1 MDPSLASPQK
11 SLLLRSRKNLDS
23 RILDMPIDVDEELS
37 NLVTQIESNTFA
49 ILSIKQKF
57 SLMKK
62 NGDEFKQEAQ
72 SKLESFNK
80 LIADLEKR
88 TLETF
93 DSYNQRLDKMEVL
106 SFRPSM
112 FHPSKSFV
120 IPTNNEITTISNTDD
135 YIFIGTDI
143 SMIFVFSFDTLQK
156 FVDLGPFDNNPIT
169 KLCSF
174 KIDTTTYVLSYTN
187 TRTVFISDPSK
198 PAFQVKH
205 NGHNFV
211 CWPPSLN
218 CKYKFAI
225 FRQKEIR
232 LFSNS
237 LDQYDTLTVTATLG
251 AGAVDKLVT
260 AHEKSVT
267 IINFGETDE
276 TRETIDFSFEITHL
290 TASRSFYCVSGKE
303 EIVICNYDGTRKQ
316 INFNHPTNF
325 LTSNEF
331 YIFRIANKMQIE
343 VYDAFGKNS
352 VVYIG
357 SDDWSPH
364 DGHEAPTAACLC
376 DSVIMTG
383 KATKCV
389 IWSE

>member
-1 MDPSLASPQK
+1 MESTDSPKK
-11 SLLLRSRKNLDS
+11 SMILRSRKNLDMH
-23 RILDMPIDVDEELS
+23 ILDMPIDIDEELS
-37 NLVTQIESNTFA
+37 NLVTQIEQNTFS

-57 SLMKK
+57 ALMKK
-62 NGDEFKQEAQ
+62 NGDEFKQEAH
-72 SKLESFNK
+72 SRLDSFNK
-80 LIADLEKR
+80 LIENLENK

-93 DSYNQRLDKMEVL
+93 DSYSARLDNMEIL

-112 FHPSKSFV
+112 FHPAKSFT

-135 YIFIGTDI
+135 FIFIGTDI

-187 TRTVFISDPSK
+187 TRTVFISDPNK

-205 NGHNFV
+205 NGHNFI
-211 CWPPSLN
+211 CWPSSLS

-237 LDQYDTLTVTATLG
+237 LEQYDTLTLTATLG
-251 AGAVDKLVT
+251 AGGVDSLVT
-260 AHEKSVT
+260 AYEKTVT
-267 IINFGETDE
+267 VVNFGEEEE
-276 TRETIDFSFEITHL
+276 TRRTFDFNFEITHL
-290 TASRSFYCVSGKE
+290 TASKSFFCVSGKE
-303 EIVICNYDGTRKQ
+303 EIVICNYEGEKRQ
-316 INFNHPTNF
+316 INFNNPTSF

-331 YIFRIANKMQIE
+331 YIFRIANKMMIE
-343 VYDAFGKNS
+343 VYDAFGKNK
-352 VVYIG
+352 VIYVG
-357 SDDWSPH
+357 SDNWSPH
-364 DGHEAPTAACLC
+364 DGHDAPSAACLC

-383 KATKCV
+383 KSTKCV